1 MNANVSTVLIVDDHP
16 LVREGLKG
24 LIAEEPDLS
33 VCAETGSMREAQELV
48 REFQPDIVIV
58 DLSLEDGNG
67 LELIRRLKS
76 HYPRLKMLVC
86 SMRDE
91 SLFAERAVNTGAHGY
106 INKHEVA
113 SHVVDA
119 LRQVLSGKIYL
130 APEVVERIIA
140 GLARNQPVTGSSIK
154 DLSNRELEVFWLI
167 GQGRSTA
174 EIANQLNLS
183 VKTVETHREK
193 IKRKL
198 GLTSAGQ
205 LMRHAVQWDLEQG
218 EGLEI
223 DQSVTKISLLLS

>member
-1 MNANVSTVLIVDDHP
+1 MRSRRWQLNARKRTVLIVDDHP

-24 LIAEEPDLS
+24 VISEAADLT
-33 VCAETGSMREAQELV
+33 VCGETGKIREAQDLARELN
-48 REFQPDIVIV
+48 PDIAII

-76 HYPRLKMLVC
+76 RYPELRMLVC

-91 SLFAERAVNTGAHGY
+91 SLFAERAINSGAHGY

-113 SHVVDA
+113 GHVIDA
-119 LRQVLSGKIYL
+119 LRQVLAGKIYL
-130 APEVVERIIA
+130 SPDVVERIITGFA
-140 GLARNQPVTGSSIK
+140 HQKQPTAGSSI
-154 DLSNRELEVFWLI
+154 DELSNRELEVFWLI
-167 GQGRSTA
+167 GQGRSTT
-174 EIANQLNLS
+174 EIAKQLSLS

-205 LMRHAVQWDLEQG
+205 LMRHAVQWDLEQR
-218 EGLEI
+218 
-223 DQSVTKISLLLS
+223 

>member
-1 MNANVSTVLIVDDHP
+1 MQDKLSTVLIVDDHP

-24 LIAEEPDLS
+24 LIAEESDLS
-33 VCAETGSMREAQELV
+33 VCAETGSMREAQALV
-48 REFQPDIVIV
+48 REHQPDVVIV

-67 LELIRRLKS
+67 LDLIRRLKS

-91 SLFAERAVNTGAHGY
+91 LLFAERAINTGAHGY
-106 INKHEVA
+106 LNKHEAAGEVVA
-113 SHVVDA
+113 AV
-119 LRQVLSGKIYL
+119 RRVLSGKIYL
-130 APEVVERIIA
+130 SPDMVDRVVS
-140 GLARNQPVTGSSIK
+140 GFARNEGTSHNPID

-167 GQGRSTA
+167 GQGHSTG
-174 EIANQLNLS
+174 EIAQQLNLG

-205 LMRHAVQWDLEQG
+205 LMRRAVQWELEQ
-218 EGLEI
+218 
-223 DQSVTKISLLLS
+223 DRAQISGRR

>member
-1 MNANVSTVLIVDDHP
+1 MNAKVSTILIVDDHP

-33 VCAETGSMREAQELV
+33 VCGETGSMREAQELV
-48 REFQPDIVIV
+48 RELQPDIVIV

-76 HYPRLKMLVC
+76 HYPQLKMLVC
-86 SMRDE
+86 SMHDE
-91 SLFAERAVNTGAHGY
+91 SLFAERTINTGAQGY

-113 SHVVDA
+113 GHVVDA
-119 LRQVLSGKIYL
+119 LRKVLSGKIYL
-130 APEVVERIIA
+130 SPEVVDRIIT
-140 GLARNQPVTGSSIK
+140 GFARNQPVTGSSIE

-167 GQGRSTA
+167 GQGYTTA
-174 EIANQLNLS
+174 EIAKQLNLS
-183 VKTVETHREK
+183 VKTIETHREK

-205 LMRHAVQWDLEQG
+205 LMRQAVQWDLEQG
-218 EGLEI
+218 
-223 DQSVTKISLLLS
+223 

>member
-33 VCAETGSMREAQELV
+33 VCGETGSMREAQELV
-48 REFQPDIVIV
+48 RELQPDIVIV

-76 HYPRLKMLVC
+76 HYPQLKMLVC
-86 SMRDE
+86 SMHDE
-91 SLFAERAVNTGAHGY
+91 SLFAERTINTGAQGY
-106 INKHEVA
+106 INKHEVVG
-113 SHVVDA
+113 HVVDA
-119 LRQVLSGKIYL
+119 LRKVLSGKIYL
-130 APEVVERIIA
+130 SPEVVDRIIT
-140 GLARNQPVTGSSIK
+140 GFARNQPVTGSSIE

-167 GQGRSTA
+167 GQGYTTA
-174 EIANQLNLS
+174 EIAKQLNLS
-183 VKTVETHREK
+183 VKTIETHREK

-205 LMRHAVQWDLEQG
+205 LMRQAVQWDLEQG
-218 EGLEI
+218 
-223 DQSVTKISLLLS
+223 

>member
-1 MNANVSTVLIVDDHP
+1 MRNNVSTVLIVDDHP

-24 LIAEEPDLS
+24 LIAEESDLS
-33 VCAETGSMREAQELV
+33 VCAETGSMRRAQELV
-48 REFQPDIVIV
+48 REKQPDIVII

-76 HYPRLKMLVC
+76 HYPQIKMLVC

-91 SLFAERAVNTGAHGY
+91 SLFAERAINTGAHGY

-113 SHVVDA
+113 GHVIDA

-130 APEVVERIIA
+130 SPDVVERIIT
-140 GLARNQPVTGSSIK
+140 GFARNQPVTGSSIEE
-154 DLSNRELEVFWLI
+154 LSNRELEVFWLI

-174 EIANQLNLS
+174 EIAKQLNLS

-198 GLTSAGQ
+198 GLSSAGE
-205 LMRHAVQWDLEQG
+205 LMRHAVQWDLEQR
-218 EGLEI
+218 
-223 DQSVTKISLLLS
+223 

>member
-1 MNANVSTVLIVDDHP
+1 MPSNVSTVLIVDDHP

-24 LIAEEPDLS
+24 LIAEEADLA
-33 VCAETGSMREAQELV
+33 VCAETGSMRRAQELV
-48 REFQPDIVIV
+48 REKQPDIVII

-76 HYPRLKMLVC
+76 HYPHIKMLVC

-91 SLFAERAVNTGAHGY
+91 SLFAERAINTGAHGY

-113 SHVVDA
+113 GHVIDA
-119 LRQVLSGKIYL
+119 LRQVLGGKIYL
-130 APEVVERIIA
+130 SPDVVERIIT
-140 GLARNQPVTGSSIK
+140 GFARNQPVTGSSIEE
-154 DLSNRELEVFWLI
+154 LSNRELEVFWLI

-174 EIANQLNLS
+174 EIAKQLNLS

-198 GLTSAGQ
+198 GLTSAGE
-205 LMRHAVQWDLEQG
+205 LMRHAVQWDLEQR
-218 EGLEI
+218 
-223 DQSVTKISLLLS
+223 

>member
-1 MNANVSTVLIVDDHP
+1 MNKTASTVLIVDDHP

-24 LIAEEPDLS
+24 LIAEESDLT
-33 VCAETGSMREAQELV
+33 VCAETGSLRAAQDLV
-48 REFQPDIVIV
+48 REQQPDVVIV
-58 DLSLEDGNG
+58 DLSLEDGDG

-76 HYPRLKMLVC
+76 HYPHIKMLVC

-91 SLFAERAVNTGAHGY
+91 SLFAERAINTGAHGY

-113 SHVVDA
+113 GHVIDA
-119 LRQVLSGKIYL
+119 LRRVLAGKIYL
-130 APEVVERIIA
+130 SPDIVDRIVS
-140 GLARNQPVTGSSIK
+140 GFARNQPSTGSPIQ
-154 DLSNRELEVFWLI
+154 DLSNRELEVFLLI

-198 GLTSAGQ
+198 GLHSASELVRQ
-205 LMRHAVQWDLEQG
+205 AAQWDLEQR
-218 EGLEI
+218 
-223 DQSVTKISLLLS
+223 

>member
-1 MNANVSTVLIVDDHP
+1 MNGSVSSVLIVDDHP

-24 LIAEEPDLS
+24 LIADEPGLE
-33 VCAETGSMREAQELV
+33 VCGETGSMRQAQDMV
-48 REFQPDIVIV
+48 RQTQPDVVIV
-58 DLSLEDGNG
+58 DLSLMDGNG

-76 HYPRLKMLVC
+76 HYPHIKLLVC

-91 SLFAERAVNTGAHGY
+91 SLFAERAMNAGAHGY
-106 INKHEVA
+106 INKHEVVG
-113 SHVVDA
+113 HVVDA
-119 LRQVLSGKIYL
+119 IKQVLAGKVYL
-130 APEVVERIIA
+130 SPDIVERIISGFAKSQPA
-140 GLARNQPVTGSSIK
+140 GGSSID

-167 GQGRSTA
+167 GQGKSTA
-174 EIANQLNLS
+174 EIAKQLSLS

-218 EGLEI
+218 
-223 DQSVTKISLLLS
+223 

>member
-1 MNANVSTVLIVDDHP
+1 MNGNLSTVLIVDDHP

-33 VCAETGSMREAQELV
+33 VCGETGSLREAQELV
-48 REFQPDIVIV
+48 REFQPDITIV

-76 HYPRLKMLVC
+76 HYPQLKMLVC
-86 SMRDE
+86 SMCDE
-91 SLFAERAVNTGAHGY
+91 SLFAERAINTGARGY

-113 SHVVDA
+113 EHVVDA
-119 LRQVLSGKIYL
+119 VRQVLSGKIYL
-130 APEVVERIIA
+130 SAEMVERIIA
-140 GLARNQPVTGSSIK
+140 GLARNEPAKGSTIR

-174 EIANQLNLS
+174 EIAKQLNLS

-218 EGLEI
+218 
-223 DQSVTKISLLLS
+223 